1 MRQYFLRRN
10 RRLASSTNPRTY
22 YCLFGLLATTDTRI
36 SEALNLQTKDVDWS
50 EGVLTIHGKC
60 SKSRLVPLHCSTLK
74 VLSAY
79 SARRDRLSGK
89 ESVFHFFVSRR
100 GTRLDGGHVRRT
112 FYHLSRRVGL
122 RAVSSTHS
130 SRLHDYR
137 HYAESWNMPHRVFA
151 KLRQAF
157 KTAADPIRNAVPMR
171 HSPICFQPSKKMR
184 FPQRM
189 ERFSLLLY

>member
-1 MRQYFLRRN
+1 MGRSAYDSREVWQVASGP
-10 RRLASSTNPRTY
+10 LA
-22 YCLFGLLATTDTRI
+22 LL
-36 SEALNLQTKDVDWS
+36 
-50 EGVLTIHGKC
+50 H
-60 SKSRLVPLHCSTLK
+60 SKSALRVFGAPRS
-74 VLSAY
+74 VVWQ
-79 SARRDRLSGK
+79 GK
-89 ESVFHFFVSRR
+89 RFPFLLSRR

-122 RAVSSTHS
+122 REVSSTHS

-137 HYAESWNMPHRVFA
+137 HYVESWNMPHRVFA
-151 KLRQAF
+151 KLSQAF

-184 FPQRM
+184 FPPRM